1 MNTKFNASNEN
12 DWDLD
17 EIVKD
22 VKTHVEMF
30 KSTIPKHRVQP
41 GEGSDLDSVLNES
54 AANIVR
60 KTPNYEN
67 LYNKSKN
74 NGRDFLDCLAY
85 SHINPMNLKV
95 ILELV
100 VKHLDEHPN
109 ELIDDSW
116 PYLFMSAIYENPKII
131 ATSDSVF
138 RYLHWN
144 FQEFDNLASQS
155 NFYLE
160 SHIKKIIISMKN
172 FGYSVEQIKKLAH
185 KEIFSILLSTD

>member
-1 MNTKFNASNEN
+1 
-12 DWDLD
+12 
-17 EIVKD
+17 
-22 VKTHVEMF
+22 MF
-30 KSTIPKHRVQP
+30 GLLTYKPHESKSYFRT
-41 GEGSDLDSVLNES
+41 
-54 AANIVR
+54 
-60 KTPNYEN
+60 
-67 LYNKSKN
+67 
-74 NGRDFLDCLAY
+74 
-85 SHINPMNLKV
+85 
-95 ILELV
+95 V

-131 ATSDSVF
+131 GETEVM
-138 RYLHWN
+138 YNLHWN

>member
-131 ATSDSVF
+131 GEI
-138 RYLHWN
+138 YNLHGN

-160 SHIKKIIISMKN
+160 SHIKKTIISMKN
-172 FGYSVEQIKKLAH
+172 FGYSVKQIKELAH
-185 KEIFSILLSTD
+185 SSIFTSS

>member
-1 MNTKFNASNEN
+1 
-12 DWDLD
+12 
-17 EIVKD
+17 
-22 VKTHVEMF
+22 MF

-131 ATSDSVF
+131 GETEVM
-138 RYLHWN
+138 YNLHWN

-160 SHIKKIIISMKN
+160 SHIKKIIITMKN
-172 FGYSVEQIKKLAH
+172 FGYSVEQIKEVAH
-185 KEIFSILLSTD
+185 KSIFSIL

>member
-30 KSTIPKHRVQP
+30 KPTIPKHRVQP